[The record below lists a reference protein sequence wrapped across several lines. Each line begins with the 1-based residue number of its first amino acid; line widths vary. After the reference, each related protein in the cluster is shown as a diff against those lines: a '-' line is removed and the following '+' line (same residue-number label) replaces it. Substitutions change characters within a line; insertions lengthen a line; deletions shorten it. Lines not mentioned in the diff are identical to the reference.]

1 MFCSKCGKPMEE
13 SAQFCPNCGNPV
25 NGGAKINDD
34 SIGAKIKKFF
44 ADMQA
49 CADDRKG
56 PEPVDFV
63 KAIKLFGLYAL
74 NLKGRSSRSEYWW
87 GCLFSMLA
95 SLVLPIIP
103 VVGGLLSLAMV
114 VPSFTLAVRR
124 FHDIGKSGWYY
135 LLGLIPLAGPIILL
149 VFCCTASQPE
159 ANKWG
164 PTTQYTNL

>member
-1 MFCSKCGKPMEE
+1 MFCPKCGQPVGDG
-13 SAQFCPNCGNPV
+13 AQFCANCGNPV
-25 NGGAKINDD
+25 NGGAKINAD
-34 SIGAKIKKFF
+34 SIGAKVKKFF

-95 SLVLPIIP
+95 SLVLPIVP

-135 LLGLIPLAGPIILL
+135 LMSLIPLAGPIIFL
-149 VFCCTASQPE
+149 VYMCTASQPQP
-159 ANKWG
+159 NQFG
-164 PTTQYTNL
+164 PAGYFTEV